1 LGCWHL
7 PSTAGLT
14 RTDLAVMDCPPWDS
28 PRAGRTLT
36 QLPAVTSLNAAEVT
50 SVTWV
55 DEVKSTV
62 VLPLC

>member
-1 LGCWHL
+1 
-7 PSTAGLT
+7 
-14 RTDLAVMDCPPWDS
+14 MDCPPWDS

-55 DEVKSTV
+55 DEVKFTV
-62 VLPLC
+62 ALPFCWVT